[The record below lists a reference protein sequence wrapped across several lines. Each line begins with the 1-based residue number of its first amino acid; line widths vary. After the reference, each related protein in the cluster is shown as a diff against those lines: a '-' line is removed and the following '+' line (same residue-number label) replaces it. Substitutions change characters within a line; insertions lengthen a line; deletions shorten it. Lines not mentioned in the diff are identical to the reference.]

1 MHRPYGHLL
10 KKLKLKET
18 HRHVGT
24 CADSSNEPVDG
35 LGPTERLN
43 MLDLPT
49 LVYRPAET

>member
-1 MHRPYGHLL
+1 MSTS
-10 KKLKLKET
+10 LKET

-35 LGPTERLN
+35 LGPMDYTERLN